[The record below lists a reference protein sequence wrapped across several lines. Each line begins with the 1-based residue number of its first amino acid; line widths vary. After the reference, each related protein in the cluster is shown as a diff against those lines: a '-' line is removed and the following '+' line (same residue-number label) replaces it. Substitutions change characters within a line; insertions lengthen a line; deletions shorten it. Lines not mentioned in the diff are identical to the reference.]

1 MGVNM
6 APKKKHAKSPARK
19 KKSSR
24 RRAIPRGAP
33 PPPPVSKDQAAFALA
48 QTAFQAGALG
58 EATRQ
63 AEQALNYNPGRAD
76 VLALLATCWTKRG
89 DYTRAIECAQRA
101 TEVDASNPRWWHN
114 LGWACLQMRNFAE
127 AKTAYLREI
136 STDPNLPE
144 AYYNLA
150 RAELQLGETQA
161 AADHLLQA
169 LSLRAEL
176 AQDARRE
183 FVQLAS
189 HPALAE
195 WLGEKPAARSR
206 KPSKKRPSKRRR

>member
-1 MGVNM
+1 MT
-6 APKKKHAKSPARK
+6 PRK
-19 KKSSR
+19 KMTEKRKRPEPRKRKSAPR
-24 RRAIPRGAP
+24 RRSVHIPA

-63 AEQALNYNPGRAD
+63 AEQALNYNPNRAD
-76 VLALLATCWTKRG
+76 VLALLATCWTQRG
-89 DYTRAIECAQRA
+89 DYTRALECAQQA
-101 TEVDASNPRWWHN
+101 TELDAANPRWWHN

-127 AKTAYLREI
+127 AKTAYLRAI
-136 STDPNLPE
+136 STDPNLAG
-144 AYYNLA
+144 AYYHLA

-161 AADHLLQA
+161 AADHLVQA

-183 FVQLAS
+183 FIQLAG
-189 HPALAE
+189 HPSLAE
-195 WLGEKPAARSR
+195 WLAPKTVSGAGKARR
-206 KPSKKRPSKRRR
+206 KPKRR